1 VTTLTSR
8 ERMLATLNHHEPD
21 RVPFDLGS
29 TYTTGIHYLAYRAL
43 RRHLGLPGEGRIMD
57 IRLGLGF
64 VDDDIRDRLGV
75 DAGIVAPNGPNP
87 DRWKLDV
94 RESGDYLEYIDEYG
108 LGWRSPRQGGLYYD
122 LCSNPLAGDITVADV
137 EAYPWPDPADPHRF
151 EGMRERALR
160 IRDDER
166 RAAVF
171 RGVSTGIFEL
181 ASWMRGHEQFFMDML
196 AEPDLAE
203 AILDKALEVKMA
215 YWAKVFEVAGDLVDV
230 TYDSDDYGTQRD
242 MFISPSTWRSLIKP
256 RLATL
261 NAFIHANSGAKV
273 FLHSCGA
280 IRKIIPDLIEVG
292 VDALNPVQVSAAGM
306 DSGELKREF
315 GRDIVF
321 WGGGVDT
328 QHTLPAGS
336 PQDVRDEVRRRLD
349 DLMPGG
355 GFVFTPVHS
364 VQADVP
370 PANFMAMWE
379 TVRDHGSYGA

>member
-1 VTTLTSR
+1 MLTSR
-8 ERMLATLNHHEPD
+8 ERMIATLDHREPD

-29 TYTTGIHYLAYRAL
+29 TYTTGIHHVAYRAL
-43 RRHLGLPGEGRIMD
+43 RRYLGLPGDGRIMD
-57 IRLGLGF
+57 IKLGLGF
-64 VDDDIRDRLGV
+64 VDDDVRDRLGV
-75 DAGIVAPNGPNP
+75 DAGIVSPNGPNP
-87 DRWKLDV
+87 ERWRLDV
-94 RESGDYLEYIDEYG
+94 REAGNYLEYTDEYG
-108 LGWRSPRQGGLYYD
+108 LGWRSPLKGGLYYD
-122 LCSNPLAGDITVADV
+122 LCRNPLAGDITVADV

-160 IRDDER
+160 VRDDER
-166 RAAVF
+166 RATVF
-171 RGVSTGIFEL
+171 RGVATGIFEL
-181 ASWMRGHEQFFMDML
+181 ASWMRGHEQFFMDL
-196 AEPDLAE
+196 LEEPALAE
-203 AILDKALEVKMA
+203 AILDKALEIKID
-215 YWAKVFEVAGDLVDV
+215 YWARVFEVAGDLVDV
-230 TYDSDDYGTQRD
+230 TYDADDYGTQRD
-242 MFISPSTWRSLIKP
+242 MFISPATWRTLIKP

-273 FLHSCGA
+273 FFHSCGA

-292 VDALNPVQVSAAGM
+292 VDALNPVQVSAASM

-355 GFVFTPVHS
+355 GFVFTAVHS
-364 VQADVP
+364 VQADVSP
-370 PANFMAMWE
+370 ENFMAMWE
-379 TVRDHGSYGA
+379 TVRDYGSYHG